1 MTKRKPMRFL
11 MSVLLLLTTAAAW
24 AAPANV
30 LSWDAT
36 TKTLTITETA
46 TGAIATTSW
55 PFTIGTETIN
65 KTDVEHLVI
74 GDGVTEIMNGTFQ
87 NCTNLVTAIISNSVK
102 SIGGL
107 TSFALIFSTKNVSY
121 LRVLRKKCLS
131 LQPINYIV
139 KNTYL

>member
-1 MTKRKPMRFL
+1 MTKSKTMRFL
-11 MSVLLLLTTAAAW
+11 MFVNLLFLTMTAQAT
-24 AAPANV
+24 PVDNI
-30 LSWDAT
+30 SWDAT
-36 TKTLTITETA
+36 TKTLTITGTVN
-46 TGAIATTSW
+46 GIVATTNW

-139 KNTYL
+139 KNTSL